1 MSYYFNFRTY
11 PEISCVLLGKR
22 CGYKINRLANHVE
35 KVAYDTVFARATGG
49 GLGTATGQ
57 MAIEGI
63 LAAPFTAGASLAL
76 PFGRVALGVPSDATT
91 LTASVI
97 KDKQIRADT
106 RAIKTLVK
114 DLKRMDDIVNA
125 EFSIL
130 KVISHQ
136 QQRIS
141 IAQSCL
147 SSFLSFFLFIM

>member
-76 PFGRVALGVPSDATT
+76 TIGGVATGVASGATT
-91 LTASVI
+91 LTATVV
-97 KDKQIRADT
+97 KERHLKADVE
-106 RAIKTLVK
+106 AIKTLID
-114 DLKRMDDIVNA
+114 DLKGMDDIVNA
-125 EFSIL
+125 EFAKL
-130 KVISHQ
+130 KVIRHQ
-136 QQRIS
+136 Q
-141 IAQSCL
+141 
-147 SSFLSFFLFIM
+147 